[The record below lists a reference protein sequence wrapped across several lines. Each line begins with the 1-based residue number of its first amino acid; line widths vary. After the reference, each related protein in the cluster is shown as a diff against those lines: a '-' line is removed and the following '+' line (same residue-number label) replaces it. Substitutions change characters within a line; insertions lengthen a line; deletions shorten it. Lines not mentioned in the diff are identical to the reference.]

1 MLRPLLQAALAVQLA
16 SVPLLAG
23 ADQPTARDTAAA
35 VDAAIAE
42 ALFVDG
48 VQPAAQTDDATF
60 ARRVWLDLVGDIPTP
75 EELTA
80 FVLDPAPDKRE
91 RLVERLLAQPQYGQN
106 WARYWRDV
114 VFSRAIEDRVKLAAN
129 ATEVDLRERL
139 NAGDG
144 WDEIAAAFITAKG
157 DVQENGACGIIAAQN
172 GQTEEAAAEVS
183 RIFLGIQIQCAQCHD
198 HPYDRW
204 KREQFHE
211 LAAFFPRVGVRQ
223 VATPSKR
230 SQEVFTN
237 DRNGPRRAVQGN
249 RPQPEHYMPDL
260 DDPSA
265 KGTEM
270 QPRFFL
276 TGLELPTGKKDGQRR
291 EQLAEWLTANEWFS
305 IALVNRVWSELV
317 SEGFYEPIDDIGPD
331 REATAP
337 EALRLLADGF
347 TASGHDLRWLL
358 RTICHTEAYQRK
370 AQPRRGVGGTAFVAN
385 APQLLRGDQLY
396 SALTTALG
404 IDENEDEKPG
414 FRGGFA
420 QRYDR
425 SVTTRQL
432 FVSVFEYDP
441 SISREEVAP
450 AIPEVLALMNAPQIQ
465 RAVTARKDSDLRRL
479 LDTIDDDAELAAE
492 VYLRC
497 LSRQPTAEELAAF
510 LEHRG
515 DGKRKN
521 VRQAAFED
529 LQWALVNSA
538 EFRYRP

>member
-1 MLRPLLQAALAVQLA
+1 MLRPLLQAVLAMQLA
-16 SVPLLAG
+16 SGALLVG
-23 ADQPTARDTAAA
+23 ADQPPASDTAAA

-42 ALFVDG
+42 AFFVDG
-48 VQPAAQTDDATF
+48 VQPAEPTDDAAF
-60 ARRVWLDLVGDIPTP
+60 ARRVWLDIVGDIPTP

-80 FVLDPAPDKRE
+80 FVLDRAPGKRA
-91 RLVERLLAQPQYGQN
+91 RLVERLLAQPEYGQN
-106 WARYWRDV
+106 WSRYWRDV
-114 VFSRAIEDRVKLAAN
+114 VFSRAIEDRVKIAAN

-144 WDEIAAAFITAKG
+144 WDAIAAAFITAKG
-157 DVQENGACGIIAAQN
+157 DVQENGACGIIAAAD
-172 GQTEEAAAEVS
+172 GRTEEAAAEVS

-211 LAAFFPRVGVRQ
+211 LAAFFPRVGVRP

-237 DRNGPRRAVQGN
+237 DRSGPRRAVQGN

-260 DDPSA
+260 ENPKA
-265 KGTEM
+265 KGSEM
-270 QPRFFL
+270 RPRFFL
-276 TGLELPTGKKDGQRR
+276 TGAELSTGKRDEQRR
-291 EQLAEWLTANEWFS
+291 EQLAEWLTDNEWFS
-305 IALVNRVWSELV
+305 IALVNRIWAELV

-337 EALRLLADGF
+337 EALRLLSEGF

-358 RTICHTEAYQRK
+358 NAICRTEAYQRE
-370 AQPRRGVGGTAFVAN
+370 ARPRRGVGGKAFVAN

-396 SALTTALG
+396 GALTTALG
-404 IDENEDEKPG
+404 IDETDDKKPG
-414 FRGGFA
+414 FRGGFVP
-420 QRYDR
+420 RYDR

-441 SISREEVAP
+441 SVSRDEVAP

-465 RAVTARKDSDLRRL
+465 RAVSAKKGTDLRRL
-479 LDTIDDDAELAAE
+479 LDAIDDDADLAAE

-497 LSRQPTAEELAAF
+497 LSRAPTEDELAAF
-510 LEHRG
+510 LDYRAST
-515 DGKRKN
+515 GKRG
-521 VRQAAFED
+521 AAFED